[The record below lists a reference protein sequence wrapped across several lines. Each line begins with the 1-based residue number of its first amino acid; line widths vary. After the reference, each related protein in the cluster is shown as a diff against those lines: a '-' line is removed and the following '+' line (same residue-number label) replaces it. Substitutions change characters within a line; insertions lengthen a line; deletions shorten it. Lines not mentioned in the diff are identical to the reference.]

1 MKNKRLEERRKRIS
15 KDIDI
20 HVDRSFQIVDRIYKI
35 LSDQGKDQKTL
46 AKALG
51 KSESEIS
58 KWMTGTH
65 NFTLK
70 SLSKIEAVLGQPI
83 LEITG
88 KVLVEEKFTY
98 FDQYLF
104 TWQKETTVRKK
115 TTYPTGNE
123 YSYTPM
129 FHEPSEILS

>member
-20 HVDRSFQIVDRIYKI
+20 YVDRSFQIVDRIYQI
-35 LSDQGKDQKTL
+35 LSEQGKDQKSL

-83 LEITG
+83 MEVT
-88 KVLVEEKFTY
+88 EKANAKESFTY
-98 FDQYLF
+98 IDQVFF
-104 TWQKETTVRKK
+104 TWQKETAQQK
-115 TTYPTGNE
+115 TTYPTDNE
-123 YSYTPM
+123 YLYIPM

>member
-20 HVDRSFQIVDRIYKI
+20 YVDRSFQIVDRIYQI

-58 KWMTGTH
+58 KWMSGTH

-83 LEITG
+83 LEVTG
-88 KVLVEEKFTY
+88 KSIAQEKFITI
-98 FDQYLF
+98 DQFYY
-104 TWQKETTVRKK
+104 TWQKTPERKK
-115 TTYPTGNE
+115 TNYPTDKE
-123 YSYTPM
+123 YSSVPM

>member
-1 MKNKRLEERRKRIS
+1 MKNKRLEDRRKRIP

-20 HVDRSFQIVDRIYKI
+20 YVERSFQIVDRIYQI
-35 LSDQGKDQKTL
+35 LSEQGKDQKTL

-70 SLSKIEAVLGQPI
+70 SLAKIEVALGQAI
-83 LEITG
+83 FEITG
-88 KVLVEEKFTY
+88 KNISQEKFIY
-98 FDQYLF
+98 INQYYY
-104 TWQKETTVRKK
+104 TWQTKPERGKSTYSTDK
-115 TTYPTGNE
+115 TSPFL
-123 YSYTPM
+123 PV
-129 FHEPSEILS
+129 FHEPTENLA

>member
-20 HVDRSFQIVDRIYKI
+20 YVDRSFQIVDRIYQI

-83 LEITG
+83 L
-88 KVLVEEKFTY
+88 KVPGQTASKEQFVYIDQFFFTLQEETA
-98 FDQYLF
+98 Q
-104 TWQKETTVRKK
+104 QK
-115 TTYPTGNE
+115 TTYPTDNE
-123 YSYTPM
+123 YSITPM

>member
-20 HVDRSFQIVDRIYKI
+20 YVDRSFQIVDRIYQI
-35 LSDQGKDQKTL
+35 LSEQGKDQKAL

-70 SLSKIEAVLGQPI
+70 SLSKIEAILGQPI
-83 LEITG
+83 LEVTG
-88 KVLVEEKFTY
+88 KSIVQEKFITI
-98 FDQYLF
+98 DQF
-104 TWQKETTVRKK
+104 FFNWQKKPVRKK
-115 TTYPTGNE
+115 TTYPTGKE